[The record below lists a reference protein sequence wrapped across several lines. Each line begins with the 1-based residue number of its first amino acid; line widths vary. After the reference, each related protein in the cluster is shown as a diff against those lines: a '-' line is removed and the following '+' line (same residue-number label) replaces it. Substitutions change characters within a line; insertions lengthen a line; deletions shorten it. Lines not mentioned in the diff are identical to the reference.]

1 MKAILLLTMFFG
13 CGAALAEFPPFLF
26 SSSVRTIEAVYG
38 GYVVT
43 RTDGGT
49 DRWHFS
55 GKSLVSNDGVTFD
68 QVDSGWSRRG
78 GGLRYQRISIG
89 WQEYRSSGDGRQF
102 RMDFMRVVVG
112 TNSFGVCGNR
122 VDREK

>member
-1 MKAILLLTMFFG
+1 MKSALLLLLL
-13 CGAALAEFPPFLF
+13 CGTALAEFPPFLF
-26 SSSVRTIEAVYG
+26 DSHVRTIEAVYG

-78 GGLRYQRISIG
+78 GGLRYKRISIG
-89 WQEYRSSGDGRQF
+89 WQEYISACAGRQF
-102 RMDFMRVVVG
+102 HMDFMRVAVG
-112 TNSFGVCGNR
+112 TNIFRVCGNR
-122 VDREK
+122 VDQEE